1 MHARQRETNRGGHQD
16 NTEGRGKESA
26 TAAANAI
33 ECRSCR
39 SERRGDG
46 PRASHRFLGRR
57 DHRGAGQPQP
67 PSRLQPASSPLVAL
81 DIGGTL
87 IKLAY
92 TASCRDGSN
101 GTELR
106 FATFDKHRLDD
117 CFEFLRAEGLIRRKG
132 KWSSNENVVLKATGG
147 GAYNFS
153 DKFQEELDVYLDKL
167 YEFES
172 IVSGAN
178 FLLEN
183 VPSATFTYINEKMST
198 IDVSPTNLVPYLIVN
213 IGSGVSMIKVTGN
226 RNFEFITGTQIG
238 GAFVFGLAKLLTG
251 CRSYEAFLQLCQN
264 GDNSVLDLVVKD
276 ICREFVSQ
284 QQGISATTLTS
295 SFGKVITSEKKLADY
310 KSEDL
315 ASALLCAFTYNVAQ
329 IAFLVATLL
338 GLRRVVFAGS
348 FICEHKSTMENISYS
363 IDAWSH
369 TQMKAI
375 FLRHEGHLGVIGAL
389 ISYFDPIE
397 KQLKSDEST
406 KWIKP
411 SLDDCLAPLHGTSA
425 NEKMD
430 SDIFPYLFV
439 NIGTVVS
446 MMEVSGK
453 GSFKTI
459 TGSHLGGG
467 TILGLAKLLTGC
479 SSYEEFWEQ
488 SQKGNNLSI
497 DLTIKDTFGESCHKC
512 GIPAS
517 FVVGSF
523 GRVHSNELS
532 EYKIEDISASL
543 MNCFIHNIGQIVYL
557 MTKILGLKRIFFHG
571 AFVCGHEK
579 VMDEI
584 SHFLE
589 QRLKGEIQEMKTSGR
604 FYMVLHTLGISNL

>member
-1 MHARQRETNRGGHQD
+1 MHSQ
-16 NTEGRGKESA
+16 
-26 TAAANAI
+26 
-33 ECRSCR
+33 
-39 SERRGDG
+39 
-46 PRASHRFLGRR
+46 
-57 DHRGAGQPQP
+57 
-67 PSRLQPASSPLVAL
+67 
-81 DIGGTL
+81 
-87 IKLAY
+87 
-92 TASCRDGSN
+92 
-101 GTELR
+101 
-106 FATFDKHRLDD
+106 
-117 CFEFLRAEGLIRRKG
+117 
-132 KWSSNENVVLKATGG
+132 ATGG

-167 YEFES
+167 YEFDS

-183 VPSATFTYINEKMST
+183 VPGATFTYMNGKMST
-198 IDVSPTNLVPYLIVN
+198 TDVSPTNLVPYLIIN
-213 IGSGVSMIKVTGN
+213 IGSGVSMIK
-226 RNFEFITGTQIG
+226 
-238 GAFVFGLAKLLTG
+238 
-251 CRSYEAFLQLCQN
+251 N

-276 ICREFVSQ
+276 ICGEFVSQ
-284 QQGISATTLTS
+284 
-295 SFGKVITSEKKLADY
+295 
-310 KSEDL
+310 
-315 ASALLCAFTYNVAQ
+315 Q

-348 FICEHKSTMENISYS
+348 FICGHKSTMENIFYS
-363 IDAWSH
+363 IDAWY
-369 TQMKAI
+369 T
-375 FLRHEGHLGVIGAL
+375 
-389 ISYFDPIE
+389 
-397 KQLKSDEST
+397 
-406 KWIKP
+406 KP

-439 NIGTVVS
+439 NIGTSVS

-467 TILGLAKLLTGC
+467 TILGLAKLLTDC
-479 SSYEEFWEQ
+479 SSYEEFLEQ

-589 QRLKGEIQEMKTSGR
+589 QRLKGEIQVTFIRREGFLGPLGTFLSYEDMGIDGFVGHEDIREVLHGASYTGKFQSLAQRQKDAAEMDTSYNWLLNLAYMYKESMDLPLPTRHGSGTDDDAKHSALAWLARGSLAACWSRVRRTRAPRHLTLSCRCYVNFRIKTSQTASSPAIMDSVEAASSSISPELGTALAKVAVFALVQALVYLILRNSSDVFSPGMGR
-604 FYMVLHTLGISNL
+604 TAGRSRSFRPMRSMSVRRVLASFSDVPVGIPEESSAASPSAPVDPTGDGRANSWFK